1 MLVLKIAEKGCFIE
15 CPRGPRNREKR
26 GVFCT
31 KKKLLLF
38 ILFYFYF
45 FFCLFFLSIFFLTC
59 RDMVCVDDIVDIT
72 PVDDGPT
79 SYQGTLGQG
88 IGTVNILF

>member
-1 MLVLKIAEKGCFIE
+1 MKCNGFSMYIYILQRLVVEHELQLR
-15 CPRGPRNREKR
+15 P
-26 GVFCT
+26 
-31 KKKLLLF
+31 
-38 ILFYFYF
+38 ILIF
-45 FFCLFFLSIFFLTC
+45 LFFLFFFKSTC

-88 IGTVNILF
+88 IGTVNIIF